1 LAISRIK
8 SRVVEGGHNVPV
20 QDVVRRFNRSIS
32 NFFRLY
38 QPLGDSWMLFNN
50 EGTIPKL
57 IAEKKAGKIMI
68 IDENL
73 YNSIV
78 RYIGDI

>member
-1 LAISRIK
+1 
-8 SRVVEGGHNVPV
+8 
-20 QDVVRRFNRSIS
+20 
-32 NFFRLY
+32 
-38 QPLGDSWMLFNN
+38 MLFNN

>member
-1 LAISRIK
+1 MAVSRIK
-8 SRVVEGGHNVPV
+8 SRVVEGGHNVPI
-20 QDVVRRFNRSIS
+20 QDVVRRFSRSIS

-38 QPLGDSWMLFNN
+38 QPLVDSWMLFNN

-78 RYIGDI
+78 RYIGSI